1 MFKKIIALA
10 AAVIL
15 SLSCLVGCGG
25 DKYDS
30 VHIDGAQD
38 TSYKVV
44 GNGGSVVQYGNYV
57 YFLNGTRGYDDA
69 DGTANK
75 FGGVV
80 KGAVYRA
87 ELTGEKSGSEFKQNE
102 RSEATGLGLVSHK
115 EERDYSLDGVNV
127 VDVQRV
133 APKTVGT
140 SGYAGGG
147 ITIIG
152 DCMYYASPNDQRDR
166 SGAYQY
172 SKTDFFRMTLD
183 GKTTRRIYTT
193 SADSASSPYGFMLRR
208 GTVYLVVLDGTDLKS
223 VPIKSNGKAGD
234 VITLATGVTSAIIP
248 TKPVYYAGISE
259 DTIYDFVYIE
269 RAATEDDISQSGE
282 ILEFVRP
289 DGSAANKYKFEDT
302 AMSSYT
308 LETVRDGYL
317 FYRVGDDKLVARDM
331 TAALAKGDE
340 SFARSYLDGY
350 LKNSKE
356 YGSKYTESGFEAALN
371 EYIAALE
378 KRDEEE
384 KKKEPTKGFARAVEE
399 IGEISREFDIPEG
412 TTTVYP
418 YVPDYDFDNPAVSNC
433 INVIAVTDSEAT
445 LYEDAFGGA
454 RNFATVVSGS
464 GVSVA
469 AVTRDRIFTIADGA
483 MKSTYVGAGSDFVVE
498 TIASNVTAGTF
509 GADVA
514 AGYLVYFGE
523 IDADVTGYTF
533 FYEIDGGEGNNEPQ
547 FVGELL
553 DGDKPSHTE
562 SISVVTEPDKT
573 EYTVGESL
581 NTDGLVVEAVFNADS
596 SGRRPEPRTIEITD
610 DMLSGFDSSAAGDVT
625 VTVTYDKKTT
635 TFTVTVVEGSGES
648 TSAKGC
654 GTIVPFT
661 PWFFIGGGGLLILSA
676 GVLFFRRRSPQK
688 A

>member
-87 ELTGEKSGSEFKQNE
+87 ELTGEKSGNEFVQNE

-259 DTIYDFVYIE
+259 DTIYDFAYIE
-269 RAATEDDISQSGE
+269 RTATEDDISQSGE

-302 AMSSYT
+302 SNGSYT

-340 SFARSYLDGY
+340 SFARSYLKAGNDMD
-350 LKNSKE
+350 KE
-356 YGSKYTESGFEAALN
+356 ALDN
-371 EYIAALE
+371 
-378 KRDEEE
+378 
-384 KKKEPTKGFARAVEE
+384 AVNN
-399 IGEISREFDIPEG
+399 IGEISREFDIPDG
-412 TTTVYP
+412 ATTVYP

-454 RNFATVVSGS
+454 PNSATVVSGS

-483 MKSTYVGAGSDFVVE
+483 MKSTYVGAGSDFAAE